1 MASCTDT
8 IVSDGD
14 NTVVPEFEQK
24 EKVLMAVGNEKPA
37 NTRAGNITYMPNHVR
52 FTATMLTRAAAGED
66 YMYDKPFYA
75 YMLVDDKGAGNSLYY
90 QSTYVAPAINKQDNY
105 HNDDDASIFY
115 WSNRLLHGFIGY
127 VDDYN
132 KALPWAKHQA
142 GDAEYSSASEYFPR
156 TLSGWRNDAP
166 ATSEGKKDDAVQN
179 ILYTMKKDGTIL
191 SWQQYEKFDLRNNP
205 AITKMSMQKDPL
217 IACEEKVPESSS
229 PEKNRVYLTFR
240 HQLAQV
246 QVNLKGSPESANI
259 EASQIDGVA
268 LLGVSLDAYV
278 FPYPEYG
285 FTETITPIEDANGEP
300 VLDGEGKPM
309 NDVSREWGIVR
320 QGDAKKDLLRKAY
333 AVPLTLEQQNAN
345 PPAGS
350 QFDMFKMDDGKQAT
364 GYLKGFEAIAF
375 GNLRYLRIVWHEN
388 DAEGNPDIYHV
399 VLFPITDDR
408 FKKLESGKRYI
419 INLELRLGSIAVV
432 KTEILDWIPYTTVYE
447 STGTVVK
454 NQDPPSQ
461 P

>member
-1 MASCTDT
+1 MVSCADT
-8 IVSDGD
+8 IIDDGG
-14 NTVVPEFEQK
+14 NTVVPEVEQK
-24 EKVLMAVGNEKPA
+24 ERVLMAVGNEKPA
-37 NTRAGNITYMPNHVR
+37 NTRAGSISYMPNHVR
-52 FTATMLTRAAAGED
+52 FTATMLTRAAVGED

-75 YMLVDDKGAGNSLYY
+75 NMLVDDNGAGNSLYY
-90 QSTYVAPAINKQDNY
+90 QSTYVAPLKDKQDNY

-115 WSNRLLHGFIGY
+115 WQNRLKHGFIGY
-127 VDDYN
+127 IDDYN

-142 GDAEYSSASEYFPR
+142 GDAEYASAPEYLPQ
-156 TLSGWRNDAP
+156 TLSGWRNNAP

-205 AITKMSMQKDPL
+205 AITSMSMQKDPL
-217 IACEEKVPESSS
+217 VACEEKVPESSS

-259 EASQIDGVA
+259 KAEQIDSVA

-285 FTETITPIEDANGEP
+285 FTEIVTPKVDANGDP
-300 VLDGEGKPM
+300 VLDAEGNPT
-309 NDVSREWGIVR
+309 NDVSRTWGIVR

-333 AVPLTLEQQNAN
+333 AVPLTLDQQNAN

-350 QFDMFKMDDGKQAT
+350 QFDMFPMADGKQAT

-375 GNLRYLRIVWHEN
+375 GDLKYLRIVWHEN
-388 DAEGNPDIYHV
+388 DENGDPDIYHIV
-399 VLFPITDDR
+399 QFPITNDN

-419 INLELRLGSIAVV
+419 MNLELRLGSIAVV
-432 KTEILDWIPYTTVYE
+432 KTEIVDWIPYTTVYE
-447 STGTVVK
+447 SSGTVVK
-454 NQDPPSQ
+454 
-461 P
+461 

>member
-1 MASCTDT
+1 MVACTDT
-8 IVSDGD
+8 IVDGGD
-14 NTVVPEFEQK
+14 EIDVPETK
-24 EKVLMAVGNEKPA
+24 ERVLMAVGTEKPEQ
-37 NTRAGNITYMPNHVR
+37 TRAGNITYMPNHVR
-52 FTATMLTRAAAGED
+52 FTATMLTKAAADED
-66 YMYDKPFYA
+66 YMYDKPFFA
-75 YMLVDDKGAGNSLYY
+75 NMLVDDKGAGNSLYY
-90 QSTYVAPAINKQDNY
+90 QSTYVAPAIDKQDNY

-115 WSNRLLHGFIGY
+115 WQNRLKHGFIGY
-127 VDDYN
+127 IDDYN

-142 GDAEYSSASEYFPR
+142 GDVEYSSAPEYFPQ

-205 AITKMSMQKDPL
+205 AITSMSMQKDPL
-217 IACEEKVPESSS
+217 VACEEKVPESSS

-259 EASQIDGVA
+259 LASQIDSVA

-285 FTETITPIEDANGEP
+285 FTETVTPKVDANGDP
-300 VLDGEGKPM
+300 T
-309 NDVSREWGIVR
+309 NDVSRTWGIVR

-333 AVPLTLEQQNAN
+333 AVPLTLDQQNAN

-350 QFDMFKMDDGKQAT
+350 QFDMFIMADGKQAT

-375 GNLRYLRIVWHEN
+375 GDLKYLRIVWHEN
-388 DAEGNPDIYHV
+388 DEHDNPDIYHIIQ
-399 VLFPITDDR
+399 FPITDDR

-419 INLELRLGSIAVV
+419 MNLELRLGSIAVV
-432 KTEILDWIPYTTVYE
+432 KTEIVDWIPYTTVYE
-447 STGTVVK
+447 SSGTVVK
-454 NQDPPSQ
+454 
-461 P
+461 

>member
-1 MASCTDT
+1 M
-8 IVSDGD
+8 
-14 NTVVPEFEQK
+14 PEVTLK
-24 EKVLMAVGNEKPA
+24 ERVLIAVGNENPA

-52 FTATMLTRAAAGED
+52 FTATMLTKASAGED
-66 YMYDKPFYA
+66 YMYDKPFFA
-75 YMLVDDKGAGNSLYY
+75 NMLVDDNGAGNSLYY
-90 QSTYVAPAINKQDNY
+90 QSTYVAPVVEKQDNY

-115 WSNRLLHGFIGY
+115 WQNRLLHGFIGY
-127 VDDYN
+127 IDDYN

-142 GDAEYSSASEYFPR
+142 GESEYVSATEYFPQ

-205 AITKMSMQKDPL
+205 AITSMSMQKDPL
-217 IACEEKVPESSS
+217 VACEEKVPESSS

-246 QVNLKGSPESANI
+246 QVNLKGSPESADI
-259 EASQIDGVA
+259 DADQIDSVA
-268 LLGVSLDAYV
+268 LLGVSNEAYV

-285 FTETITPIEDANGEP
+285 FTETVTPKVDA
-300 VLDGEGKPM
+300 EGNPTS
-309 NDVSREWGIVR
+309 DVSRTWGIVR

-333 AVPLTLEQQNAN
+333 AVPLTLDEQNAN

-350 QFDMFKMDDGKQAT
+350 QFDMFPMAAGKQAT

-375 GNLRYLRIVWHEN
+375 GDLKYLRIVWHEN
-388 DAEGNPDIYHV
+388 DEKGDSDIYHIV
-399 VLFPITDDR
+399 QFPITDDR

-454 NQDPPSQ
+454 Q

>member
-1 MASCTDT
+1 MAGCADT
-8 IVSDGD
+8 IIDGGG
-14 NTVVPEFEQK
+14 NTDVPEVEQK
-24 EKVLMAVGNEKPA
+24 ERVLMAVGTEKPEQ
-37 NTRAGNITYMPNHVR
+37 TRAGNITYMPNHVR
-52 FTATMLTRAAAGED
+52 FTATMLTRAAVGED

-75 YMLVDDKGAGNSLYY
+75 NMLVDDNGAGNSLYY
-90 QSTYVAPAINKQDNY
+90 QSTYVAPAIDKQDNY

-115 WSNRLLHGFIGY
+115 WQNRLMHGFIGY
-127 VDDYN
+127 IDDYN
-132 KALPWAKHQA
+132 KALPWAKRQA
-142 GDAEYSSASEYFPR
+142 GDVEYASAPEYFPQ
-156 TLSGWRNDAP
+156 TLSGWRNGAP
-166 ATSEGKKDDAVQN
+166 ATSEGKKDDDVQN

-205 AITKMSMQKDPL
+205 AITSMSMQKDPL
-217 IACEEKVPESSS
+217 VACEEKVPESSS

-259 EASQIDGVA
+259 LASQIDSVA

-285 FTETITPIEDANGEP
+285 FAE
-300 VLDGEGKPM
+300 
-309 NDVSREWGIVR
+309 NDVSRTWGIVR

-333 AVPLTLEQQNAN
+333 AVPLTLDQQNAN

-350 QFDMFKMDDGKQAT
+350 QFDMFTMADGKQAT

-375 GNLRYLRIVWHEN
+375 GDLKYLRIVWHEN
-388 DAEGNPDIYHV
+388 DEHGDPDIYHIV
-399 VLFPITDDR
+399 QFPITDDR

-419 INLELRLGSIAVV
+419 LNLELRLGSIAVV
-432 KTEILDWIPYTTVYE
+432 KTEIVDWIPYTTVYE
-447 STGTVVK
+447 SSGTVVK
-454 NQDPPSQ
+454 Q
-461 P
+461 

>member
-1 MASCTDT
+1 MAGCTDD
-8 IVSDGD
+8 IVGNGGGND
-14 NTVVPEFEQK
+14 VPEGEQK
-24 EKVLMAVGNEKPA
+24 ERVLMAVGNEKPA
-37 NTRAGNITYMPNHVR
+37 NTRAGSISYMPNHVR
-52 FTATMLTRAAAGED
+52 FTAMMLTKAAAGED
-66 YMYDKPFYA
+66 YTYENPFYA
-75 YMLVDDKGAGNSLYY
+75 NMLVDDKGAGNSLYY
-90 QSTYVAPAINKQDNY
+90 QSTYVAPTEEDNY

-115 WSNRLLHGFIGY
+115 WQNRLSHGFVGY
-127 VDDYN
+127 IDDYN
-132 KALPWAKHQA
+132 KALPWAKRQA
-142 GDAEYSSASEYFPR
+142 GDAEYTSALEYFPQP
-156 TLSGWRNDAP
+156 LSGWRNDAP

-191 SWQQYEKFDLRNNP
+191 SWQQYEKFDLRNDP
-205 AITKMSMQKDPL
+205 RITSMSMQKDPL
-217 IACEEKVPESSS
+217 VAYEEKVPESSS

-259 EASQIDGVA
+259 TAEQIDSVA

-285 FTETITPIEDANGEP
+285 FAETETPIVDANGDP
-300 VLDGEGKPM
+300 VRDAEGNPTY
-309 NDVSREWGIVR
+309 DVSRTWGIVR

-350 QFDMFKMDDGKQAT
+350 QFDMFPMADGKQAT

-375 GNLRYLRIVWHEN
+375 GDLKYLRIVWHEN
-388 DAEGNPDIYHV
+388 DEHDDPDIYHIV
-399 VLFPITDDR
+399 MFPITNDR
-408 FKKLESGKRYI
+408 FKKLESGMRYI
-419 INLELRLGSIAVV
+419 INLELRLGTVAVV

-447 STGTVVK
+447 SSGKVVK
-454 NQDPPSQ
+454 GS
-461 P
+461 

>member
-1 MASCTDT
+1 MVACTDN
-8 IVSDGD
+8 IVDGGD
-14 NTVVPEFEQK
+14 DIDVPETK
-24 EKVLMAVGNEKPA
+24 ERVLMAVGTEKPV
-37 NTRAGNITYMPNHVR
+37 NTRAGSISYMPNHVR
-52 FTATMLTRAAAGED
+52 FTAMMLTKAAVNED
-66 YMYDKPFYA
+66 YKYENPFYA
-75 YMLVDDKGAGNSLYY
+75 NMLVDDYSAGNSLYY
-90 QSTYVAPAINKQDNY
+90 QSTYVAPTEEKQDNY

-115 WSNRLLHGFIGY
+115 WQNRLLHGFIGY
-127 VDDYN
+127 IDDYN

-142 GDAEYSSASEYFPR
+142 GDAEYSSAPEYFPQ
-156 TLSGWRNDAP
+156 TLSGWRNNAP

-191 SWQQYEKFDLRNNP
+191 SWQQYVKIDLRNKDGE
-205 AITKMSMQKDPL
+205 TKMSDQKDPL

-259 EASQIDGVA
+259 TAKQIDGVA

-285 FTETITPIEDANGEP
+285 FTETVTPIVDANGDP
-300 VLDGEGKPM
+300 VLDGDDNPTY
-309 NDVSREWGIVR
+309 DVSRTWGIVR

-333 AVPLTLEQQNAN
+333 AVPLTLEQQNDN

-350 QFDMFKMDDGKQAT
+350 RFDMFTMEDGKQAT

-375 GNLRYLRIVWHEN
+375 GDLKYLQIKWHEN
-388 DAEGNPDIYHV
+388 DGNDQPDIYHD
-399 VLFPITDDR
+399 VLFPITNDN

-419 INLELRLGSIAVV
+419 LNLELRLGTVAVV
-432 KTEILDWIPYTTVYE
+432 KTEIVDWIPYTTVYE
-447 STGTVVK
+447 SSGTVVK
-454 NQDPPSQ
+454 
-461 P
+461 